1 MLPVSNF
8 CSHCALGRISQTMF
22 ATHHMIIEIKY
33 IHIDIGFVVIR
44 KPVLLIDDTE
54 NSRLA
59 KELLENNNVKFV
71 EYHIR
76 KFEENCCV
84 DLPTTSAPALFAPEG
99 IFRNLEGIKEYLAV
113 EKKSTTSELSESA
126 YW

>member
-1 MLPVSNF
+1 
-8 CSHCALGRISQTMF
+8 
-22 ATHHMIIEIKY
+22 MIIEIKY
-33 IHIDIGFVVIR
+33 IYIDIRVVVIR

-54 NSRLA
+54 NSWLA
-59 KELLENNNVKFV
+59 KEILKNNNIEFV

-84 DLPTTSAPALFAPEG
+84 DLPTTRAPALFAPEG
-99 IFRNLEGIKEYLAV
+99 IFRNLEGIKEYLTV
-113 EKKSTTSELSESA
+113 EKKSTTSELSEST

>member
-1 MLPVSNF
+1 
-8 CSHCALGRISQTMF
+8 
-22 ATHHMIIEIKY
+22 MIIEIKY
-33 IHIDIGFVVIR
+33 VCINIRVVVIR

-54 NSRLA
+54 NSWLA
-59 KELLENNNVKFV
+59 KEILKNNSIEFV

-76 KFEENCCV
+76 KFEENCCE
-84 DLPTTSAPALFAPEG
+84 DLPTTRAPALFAPEG
-99 IFRNLEGIKEYLAV
+99 IFRNLEGIKEYLTV